1 MSASRNGSGSGIY
14 VFDVLHPV
22 VFPVVARAGQVLVV
36 APGTPHPMQVV
47 ERGTCRVIREGP
59 PNYGALLHLIVDGV
73 IVCRSPRA
81 VQQLAAQA

>member
-1 MSASRNGSGSGIY
+1 MSASGNGSGIF
-14 VFDVLHPV
+14 VFDVVHPC

-36 APGTPHPMQVV
+36 APGTAHPIQVV
-47 ERGTCRVIREGP
+47 ERGTSRVVREGP

-81 VQQLAAQA
+81 VQQLAAQG